1 LIDNKIIQFEN
12 AIITDSSPMSY
23 EGQVNGLIKN
33 GGQGD
38 LFITGLPTA
47 PYPHGV
53 SYPSLLLNK
62 SNLKSE
68 ISQSSGTTA
77 LDLLSVSLSIL
88 LSILLKAKLVELM
101 ASEIQPKLSS
111 DIYNSESHCDYHRAM
126 VGLTRT
132 YIMAWHNPFGHQSTQ
147 SAFF

>member
-1 LIDNKIIQFEN
+1 MIDNKIIQFEN
-12 AIITDSSPMSY
+12 AIITNSSLMSY

-38 LFITGLPTA
+38 SFITGLPMA

-77 LDLLSVSLSIL
+77 LDLLLVSLFIL

-101 ASEIQPKLSS
+101 AFEIQPKLSLE
-111 DIYNSESHCDYHRAM
+111 IYNSESHCDYHGAM

-132 YIMAWHNPFGHQSTQ
+132 YIMAWHNPFGHRST
-147 SAFF
+147 